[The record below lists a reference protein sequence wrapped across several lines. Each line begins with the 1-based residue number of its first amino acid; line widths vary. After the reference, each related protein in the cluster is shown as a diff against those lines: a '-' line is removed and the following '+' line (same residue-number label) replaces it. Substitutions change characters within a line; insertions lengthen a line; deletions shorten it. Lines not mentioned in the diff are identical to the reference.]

1 MSQRRRPQS
10 ILPGSYRNTVIWTR
24 SASLQS
30 MIGKSRTRSVLTI
43 VGILG
48 FGIAAANASATDAAT
63 APPAASKT
71 GPPTA
76 PPAAATAKP
85 EAGDTAVRRPLSPA
99 DYYEVLTV
107 SDPQVSPDGRW
118 VAYVVTSNDRDADE
132 PRSAVWMV
140 SWDGEQRIT
149 LTTSS
154 KGARA
159 PRWSP
164 DGRYLSFLASQH
176 SPGNAQ
182 LMLLDRRGG
191 EATALTDPNDDIE
204 EYSWSVDGQHVAL
217 VTHRSDGEPPKQTNR
232 PIVID
237 ALHFKQDEDGYLGAG
252 HEDHLYLLDV
262 QTRKIESLT
271 GGTGMN
277 ERLPVWSPDGRRIA
291 FVSTR
296 EKDSD
301 PDGMQDIEIID
312 ARAGAAAHKV
322 LRTYSPNRQ
331 KLQWSPDGAFLAY
344 FLGEEPKYNQ
354 YIQNRLAIV
363 SVAEGRPRTLA
374 QSLDHPVSSYAFAN
388 DSTSIWATIEDD
400 GRAYAARIDLRS
412 GAPTKAADGSFVVS
426 AVSEAAG
433 HAAVLYSDDTSP
445 AEVYA
450 LDAGKLRKLTHHND
464 AWLAAVKLGEVEE
477 LRFRSRDGTEIH
489 GLLVK
494 PPGFVSGRRYPTV
507 LWIHGGPN
515 GQDAHEMVTG
525 GDQFKRQ
532 LLAAGG
538 YVVFG
543 INYRGSS
550 ARGRAF
556 ADAILAD
563 WGHKEVEDLLAGT
576 DHLIA
581 RGIADP
587 ERLGIGGWS
596 YGGILTDYVIA
607 SDRRFKV
614 AFSGAGSANV
624 LAMYGSD
631 EYIIQYNNELGVP
644 WANTAR
650 WLKLSYPFLH
660 ADRIHTPTLFMGGT
674 SDFDVP
680 LIGGEQMYQA
690 LRTLGVP
697 TKLIIYPGEYH
708 ELKRPSFLE
717 DRARRIAE
725 WFDSRLK
732 TQRLEPATP
741 AVRARPPA

>member
-1 MSQRRRPQS
+1 MFPLLR
-10 ILPGSYRNTVIWTR
+10 LC
-24 SASLQS
+24 L
-30 MIGKSRTRSVLTI
+30 
-43 VGILG
+43 LG
-48 FGIAAANASATDAAT
+48 LGAAVASAPAADVAT
-63 APPAASKT
+63 APS
-71 GPPTA
+71 
-76 PPAAATAKP
+76 AAAGP
-85 EAGDTAVRRPLSPA
+85 EASNTAVRRPLSPA
-99 DYYEVLTV
+99 DFYEVLTV

-118 VAYVVTSNDRDADE
+118 VAYVVTGNDRDADE

-140 SWDGEQRIT
+140 SWDGEQQIT

-154 KGARA
+154 KGAHA

-164 DGRYLSFLASQH
+164 DGRYLSFLASQR
-176 SPGNAQ
+176 SSGNAQ
-182 LMLLDRRGG
+182 LMMLDRRGG
-191 EATALTDPNDDIE
+191 EATALTDPNDDIGD
-204 EYSWSVDGQHVAL
+204 YAWSPDGRHLTL
-217 VTHRSDGEPPKQTNR
+217 VIQRSHDEPPKQAIR
-232 PIVID
+232 AIVIN
-237 ALHFKQDEDGYLGAG
+237 ALHFKQDENGYLGAG
-252 HEDHLYLLDV
+252 QDHLYLLDV
-262 QTRKIESLT
+262 ETRKIESLT
-271 GGTGMN
+271 GGSGVN
-277 ERLPVWSPDGRRIA
+277 EHLPAWSPDGRRIA

-301 PDGMQDIEIID
+301 PDGMQDIDMID
-312 ARAGAAAHKV
+312 AHAGAAAQRV

-331 KLQWSPDGAFLAY
+331 RLQWSPDGAYIAY

-363 SVAEGRPRTLA
+363 SVAQGRSRTLA
-374 QSLDHPVSSYAFAN
+374 QSLDRPVSSYAFAH
-388 DSTSIWATIEDD
+388 DSDSIWATIEDD

-412 GAPTKAADGSFVVS
+412 GAPEKAADGAFVVWS
-426 AVSEAAG
+426 VSEAAG
-433 HAAVLYSDDTSP
+433 HAAVLYSDDASP

-450 LDAGKLRKLTHHND
+450 LDAGKLRKLTRHND

-477 LRFRSRDGTEIH
+477 LRFRNRDGTEIH

-494 PPGFVSGRRYPTV
+494 PAGFASGHRYPTL

-515 GQDAHEMVTG
+515 GQDAHALATG

-532 LLAAGG
+532 LLAADGF
-538 YVVFG
+538 VVFG

-576 DHLIA
+576 DYLIA

-607 SDRRFKV
+607 RDRRFKA
-614 AFSGAGSANV
+614 AFSGAGSANT

-631 EYIIQYNNELGVP
+631 EYVIQYNNELGAP
-644 WANTAR
+644 WTNTAR

-674 SDFDVP
+674 QDFDVP

-690 LRTLGVP
+690 LRTLGVS
-697 TKLIIYPGEYH
+697 TQLVIYPGEYH

-732 TQRLEPATP
+732 PQR
-741 AVRARPPA
+741 